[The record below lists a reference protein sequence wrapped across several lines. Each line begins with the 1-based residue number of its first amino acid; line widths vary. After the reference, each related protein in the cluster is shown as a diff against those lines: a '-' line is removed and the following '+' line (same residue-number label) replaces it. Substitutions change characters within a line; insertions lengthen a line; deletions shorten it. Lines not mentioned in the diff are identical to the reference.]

1 MRKTLSLLLAAMLA
15 LSILVAVSPV
25 RAMGTKTF
33 YVACSNGGDLNL
45 REQPSKNSRSLIKI
59 PYGTA
64 LEISDLNA
72 DNTWGFCSYKTFT
85 GWVMMSFLS
94 ETPPDPGKSAG
105 EKARENIATMNTE
118 FEAMERNQLISPY
131 QVIVS
136 TAKTNTLYHLRWA
149 PYFSAYSMRNDVVNG
164 EVFTVT
170 AEGKNWLQVQDNR
183 SGRTAYIARSIT
195 RVWSSGLSN

>member
-1 MRKTLSLLLAAMLA
+1 MRKTLSLLLAAVLA
-15 LSILVAVSPV
+15 LSVVFVASPV

-45 REQPSKNSRSLIKI
+45 REQPNKNSRVLVKI

-64 LEISDLNA
+64 LEMVDLNA
-72 DNTWGFCSYKTFT
+72 DGTWGYCSYLTFS
-85 GWVMMSFLS
+85 GWVMMSFMS
-94 ETPPDPGKSAG
+94 ETSPDPGKSAG

-118 FEAMERNQLISPY
+118 FQTMERNQLISPY

-136 TAKTNTLYHLRWA
+136 TAKTTTLYHLRWA
-149 PYFSAYSMRNDVVNG
+149 PYLSAYSMRNDVVNG

-183 SGRTAYIARSIT
+183 SGRTAYIVKSIT
-195 RVWSSGLSN
+195 RVWSSDVAN